1 MVPPR
6 GGWKH
11 LSSLKRCERRKEAAQ
26 VALATSSFKRTE
38 FTPRV
43 GEGEGHG
50 RDSLW
55 GLWMHFQEERPQ
67 APGQCTGRGH
77 SVPALLR
84 HNCPP
89 GQTQT
94 RLWRQMRPKVTP
106 ARGHPCQRSPQGQTT
121 SPITWV
127 FSEINVSGVDPG
139 EKGRPRLLGLRPLG
153 WRVPQ
158 LPRH

>member
-1 MVPPR
+1 MVSLR

-11 LSSLKRCERRKEAAQ
+11 FNSLKAVKGARKLLKLLWPPPPLRKQSSLPGSGRG
-26 VALATSSFKRTE
+26 
-38 FTPRV
+38 V
-43 GEGEGHG
+43 GEGEGHS

-55 GLWMHFQEERPQ
+55 GLRMHFQEERPQ
-67 APGQCTGRGH
+67 APGQWTGRGH

-84 HNCPP
+84 HNFPL

-121 SPITWV
+121 SPITW
-127 FSEINVSGVDPG
+127 FSLKSMS
-139 EKGRPRLLGLRPLG
+139 LGLTLVRREGLG
-153 WRVPQ
+153 S
-158 LPRH
+158 